1 MVNFFGKLLHRCH
14 EIQNIDWST
23 SKLKALIL
31 AGGVGTRLR
40 PLSCTR
46 PKLLFPISNKPLLDW
61 TLERLA
67 ENGIKEVILAVNYMA
82 EVFIQR
88 YGATKYGMKL
98 RYSREARPLRTGG
111 PIKKAEELIGHKEPF
126 LVLNGDILTNM
137 NYADLVRKH
146 KENDAIATIAL
157 YKVEDPS
164 RYGIAEMTE
173 KTRVLRFLEKP
184 TRKEAPSNLANAG
197 IYVLDPRI
205 FDYIPSERPI
215 SIEYEIFP
223 RLSEEGKLFGYSFE
237 GLWADIGELGDYLRA
252 NRLWLDTEIKENKID
267 ESVKMK
273 SNAEISNPTV
283 LGKNVTVGEKSKVGP
298 YVAIGDNVTI
308 GKGVRIENSIVFPET
323 TISDF
328 SSVKGAIIGEKAIIE
343 KWVKIEDGCI
353 IGDHAIVK
361 DNVTLTRGVTVCPS
375 KEVAESVLTSKCLM

>member
-1 MVNFFGKLLHRCH
+1 
-14 EIQNIDWST
+14 
-23 SKLKALIL
+23 LKALIL

-46 PKLLFPISNKPLLDW
+46 PKLLFPISNKALLDW

-67 ENGIKEVILAVNYMA
+67 KNDIKEVILAVNYMA

-88 YGATKYGMKL
+88 YGTTKYGMKIL
-98 RYSREARPLRTGG
+98 YSREGRPLRTGG
-111 PIKKAEELIGHKEPF
+111 PIKKAEELIGHEEPF

-137 NYADLVRKH
+137 NYLDLVKKH
-146 KENDAIATIAL
+146 KKNDAIATIAL

-164 RYGIAEMTE
+164 RYGIAEITE
-173 KTRVLRFLEKP
+173 KNRVLRFLEKP
-184 TRKEAPSNLANAG
+184 ARKEAPSSLANAG
-197 IYVLDPRI
+197 IYVLDPEI
-205 FDYIPSERPI
+205 FNYIPSERPI
-215 SIEYEIFP
+215 SIEQETFP
-223 RLSEEGKLFGYSFE
+223 KLAGEGKLFGYSFE
-237 GLWADIGELGDYLRA
+237 GLWTDIGELGDYLRA
-252 NRLWLDTEIKENKID
+252 NRLWLDTEIKKNKI
-267 ESVKMK
+267 EKSVKME
-273 SNAEISNPTV
+273 NDAEVSNPTI
-283 LGKNVTVGEKSKVGP
+283 LGKNVTVGEKSKIGP

-323 TISDF
+323 LISDF
-328 SSVKGAIIGEKAIIE
+328 TSVKGAIIGENAIIE